1 MPSTPCFFPLVKA
14 SKLRGNRK
22 ISSSGASSERIFG
35 KKHNVISP
43 RAQYSP
49 PYDRLPLGYPSTL
62 PGYPSTLS
70 THHSKISRVHGC
82 YACYRDRRG
91 QEHKQFTGDRQ
102 SARCVLEPHLLLES
116 PVESSTPAAVHGW
129 RPGLD
134 DDPMA
139 TALNEH

>member
-1 MPSTPCFFPLVKA
+1 VKA

-102 SARCVLEPHLLLES
+102 SARCVLEPHTYCWKVQLNLRPLLLFMDGDPAS
-116 PVESSTPAAVHGW
+116 PHGAA
-129 RPGLD
+129 PI
-134 DDPMA
+134 
-139 TALNEH
+139 TALNKH